1 MPVPVCEGRAL
12 NPELHAVDAHAA
24 PAHCANCHAAVSGN
38 YCHQCGQ
45 ETVLHPPSTR
55 EFLHEFIGHYVALE
69 GKLWGTL
76 GRLLFR
82 PGALTNE
89 YVRGRRVRFVQPLRL
104 YLTLSVLFFALI
116 KLADPIDL
124 SRTEGAATPPAASA
138 AAGPQSASAA
148 AGKQG
153 RKEVV
158 FFDDDGDA
166 DGDLLVTG
174 LKGIWPAGA
183 AKLKHQEAY
192 LSSLTDAQRV
202 AVFAAGFYHYAP
214 YAMFLLLPMF
224 ALYLKLLYLGS
235 GRRYGEHLLF
245 ALHANAFAFVMFM
258 CMMLPQP
265 GIVKFA
271 LWLWLLGYLPWAMRR
286 VYQSS
291 KLGTAWRWLALMAAY
306 SVTMSLGF
314 MVTVG
319 AGVLTAGH

>member
-1 MPVPVCEGRAL
+1 MAVPVFEGCSL

-24 PAHCANCHAAVSGN
+24 PSHCANCQAAVSGN

-45 ETVLHPPSTR
+45 ETVLHPPSAR

-116 KLADPIDL
+116 KLTNPIDL
-124 SRTEGAATPPAASA
+124 ASSEAAAKPAAA
-138 AAGPQSASAA
+138 PVAPHKAAGAT
-148 AGKQG
+148 AGKG
-153 RKEVV
+153 ERKEIV
-158 FFDDDGDA
+158 FLDDDGDA
-166 DGDLLVTG
+166 DGDLLVSG
-174 LKGIWPAGA
+174 LKNIWPDGA

-192 LSSLTDAQRV
+192 LSGLSDAQRV
-202 AVFAAGFYHYAP
+202 EAFSAGFYHYAP
-214 YAMFLLLPMF
+214 YAMFLLLPLF

-245 ALHANAFAFVMFM
+245 ALHANAFAFVLFM
-258 CMMLPQP
+258 GMMLPQP

-271 LWLWLLGYLPWAMRR
+271 LWVWLLGYLPWAMRR
-286 VYQSS
+286 VYRGS
-291 KLGTAWRWLALMAAY
+291 KVGTAWRWLALMAVY
-306 SVTMSLGF
+306 SVTMSIGF
-314 MVTVG
+314 MLTIG
-319 AGVLTAGH
+319 AGALTAGH

>member
-1 MPVPVCEGRAL
+1 M
-12 NPELHAVDAHAA
+12 HAA
-24 PAHCANCHAAVSGN
+24 PAHAHAAPPNCANCQATVSGN

-116 KLADPIDL
+116 KLANPINL
-124 SRTEGAATPPAASA
+124 ASSET
-138 AAGPQSASAA
+138 AAGPAA
-148 AGKQG
+148 KPAAVHAEQG
-153 RKEVV
+153 QGQGQAAPARAQRGEVV
-158 FFDDDGDA
+158 FFDDDGG

-174 LKGIWPAGA
+174 LKDFWPAGA
-183 AKLKHQEAY
+183 AKLKHQEQY

-202 AVFAAGFYHYAP
+202 EVFTEGFYHFAP
-214 YAMFLLLPMF
+214 YAMFLLLPLF

-245 ALHANAFAFVMFM
+245 ALHVNAFAFFLFM
-258 CMMLPQP
+258 CLMLPMP
-265 GIVKFA
+265 GVAKFA
-271 LWLWLLGYLPWAMRR
+271 AWIWLLAYLPWAMRR
-286 VYQSS
+286 VYRGG
-291 KLGTAWRWLALMAAY
+291 KFATAWRWLALMAAY
-306 SVTMSLGF
+306 SVTMAIAF
-314 MVTVG
+314 MFTVG

>member
-1 MPVPVCEGRAL
+1 MK
-12 NPELHAVDAHAA
+12 PELHAAHAHGHTA
-24 PAHCANCHAAVSGN
+24 PSRCANCQATVSGN

-116 KLADPIDL
+116 KLVNPINL
-124 SRTEGAATPPAASA
+124 ASSEAATSAAATPATHHVAQAQAQAHAAPAK
-138 AAGPQSASAA
+138 PQR
-148 AGKQG
+148 G
-153 RKEVV
+153 EVV
-158 FFDDDGDA
+158 FFDDDGE
-166 DGDLLVTG
+166 GDLLVTG
-174 LKGIWPAGA
+174 LKGFWPAGA
-183 AKLKHQEAY
+183 DKLKHQEQY
-192 LSSLTDAQRV
+192 LSGLTDAQRV
-202 AVFAAGFYHYAP
+202 DVFTAGFYHFAP
-214 YAMFLLLPMF
+214 YAMFLLLPLF

-245 ALHANAFAFVMFM
+245 ALHVNAFAFFLFM
-258 CMMLPQP
+258 CLMLPMP
-265 GIVKFA
+265 GVAQFA
-271 LWLWLLGYLPWAMRR
+271 LWIWLLGYLPWAMRR
-286 VYQSS
+286 VYQGG
-291 KLGTAWRWLALMAAY
+291 KFATTWRWLALMAAY
-306 SVTMSLGF
+306 SVTMAIGF
-314 MVTVG
+314 LFTVG